1 MPLELPLLVV
11 SFDLNTSFGILRA
24 VKDLEHPDR
33 NLQQVY
39 RLTHVVYP
47 WQLRHLIFELDV
59 TRMIVVPLAI
69 LDEEKLLAN
78 LRRRSPRGVWW
89 SGTRYSDV
97 AIDTGHKGRP
107 GVIARM
113 SIKAGMDGNRG
124 WRDTALAATYTLVE
138 KALNDA
144 GVRVDQPPDDSR
156 ATMGL
161 TFPSAKC
168 NWKWR

>member
-47 WQLRHLIFELDV
+47 WQLRHLIFEFDV
-59 TRMIVVPLAI
+59 TRMIVVPLAV

-78 LRRRSPRGVWW
+78 LRRHSPRGVWW
-89 SGTRYSDV
+89 SGT
-97 AIDTGHKGRP
+97 DTVMSLLTP
-107 GVIARM
+107 GI
-113 SIKAGMDGNRG
+113 
-124 WRDTALAATYTLVE
+124 
-138 KALNDA
+138 
-144 GVRVDQPPDDSR
+144 RVGAVSSH
-156 ATMGL
+156 A
-161 TFPSAKC
+161 
-168 NWKWR
+168 